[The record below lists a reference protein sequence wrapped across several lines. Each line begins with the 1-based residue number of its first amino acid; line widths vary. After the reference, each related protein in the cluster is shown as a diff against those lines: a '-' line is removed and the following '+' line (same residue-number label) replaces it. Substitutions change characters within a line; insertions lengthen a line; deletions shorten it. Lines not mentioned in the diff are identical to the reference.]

1 MILSYL
7 HRLLARIGAWF
18 KKAEFDR
25 ELDEE
30 LQTHLSLLVEQNIRR
45 GLSTE
50 EAIREARLKNG
61 NVVSLREE
69 HRNTRG
75 LPIVDTLLQ
84 DLRYTFRILRRDI
97 GFAFFA
103 IFIVGLGIGAS
114 AIVFSVF
121 NTLLLRPLPFTDA
134 ESLVWIANRKSIPEQ
149 TTQVGHIL
157 DAREANQSFTEL
169 AAYYAYYNIGDR
181 KLTDAGEPERL
192 TAVPV
197 SENFFHVLGV
207 EPQAGRVF
215 SADECRIDGPAAVI
229 LTDALWKRRFASSPE
244 IIGKTLQL
252 NGQPVRVVGVMPA
265 SFDFSSVF
273 TPGSRVD
280 LFSPFPLTKETDKM
294 GNTSAVVGRLK
305 PGVSLESAQA
315 EFDILGQRLTAEHQ
329 SDRNDY
335 QPALSRLKTHVTGRV
350 QSALI
355 VLACAVGLVMLIV
368 CANLSNLLLAR
379 NATRQK
385 EMAIRVALG
394 AGRRRLIR
402 QMLTESIVLSGA
414 GAVAGVAITVIGTRV
429 LTQLEAVSIPLL
441 ATVQVDVG
449 VLAFTLIIAVVTGIT
464 FGLVPALQV
473 PAIRVNETLKDTNR
487 GSSGGRKHAWIRSS
501 LVVTEVA
508 LACLLLVG
516 TGLLVRSFLRVLD
529 VDLGFQ
535 PERLAT
541 LRIDPSAEHST
552 TQAKRNAY
560 FDEALRLVQNT
571 PGIEACGLTDVLPL
585 EGDRSWGVR
594 GVGQVYE
601 REHFPTA
608 FVRIVSNGYF
618 KAMGIPLLAGRDFTE
633 HDNASSEKV
642 IIINDTL
649 ARRLWPGQNPIGQR
663 VTQDGGRT
671 VVGVVGGVRH
681 VTVEQESGSEMYLP
695 IRQMD
700 DFSAVELVVRTS
712 LPEATAGATIRS
724 ALKPLDPNL
733 GSKEFRLVQQ
743 LVDKATSPRRF
754 VVMMLAGFSGFSLV
768 LAALGIYAVISYSV
782 QQRTQ
787 EIGIRTALGA
797 SPGRLRARIM
807 FETLRLAAIGLGIG
821 LCGSLIMTRSLDSLL
836 FGVNSYDPASF
847 VITVIVLVI
856 VAALAGYLPA
866 RRASQI
872 DPIQALRAN

>member
-1 MILSYL
+1 LSYL
-7 HRLLARIGAWF
+7 HRLIARIAAWF
-18 KKAEFDR
+18 RRA
-25 ELDEE
+25 ELDRDLYEE
-30 LQTHLSLLVEQNIRR
+30 LQTHLSLLVEQNLRR

-50 EAIREARLKNG
+50 EAIREARLRMG
-61 NVVSLREE
+61 NVVNLQEE

-75 LPIVDTLLQ
+75 LPFVDTLLQ

-103 IFIVGLGIGAS
+103 ILIVGLGIGAS
-114 AIVFSVF
+114 AIVFSVL
-121 NTLLLRPLPFTDA
+121 NTLLLRPLPFKDA
-134 ESLVWIANRKSIPEQ
+134 ESLVWIANLKSIPEQ

-181 KLTDAGEPERL
+181 KLTGAGEPERL

-197 SENFFHVLGV
+197 SENFFRVLGV

-215 SADECRIDGPAAVI
+215 NADECRSGGPAAVI
-229 LTDALWKRRFASSPE
+229 LTDALWKRRFSSSPE

-252 NGQPVRVVGVMPA
+252 NGEPVRVVGVMPA
-265 SFDFSSVF
+265 SFDFTSVF
-273 TPGSRVD
+273 APGTRVD
-280 LFSPFPLTKETDKM
+280 LFSPFPLTSRTDRM
-294 GNTSAVVGRLK
+294 GNTISVVGRLK
-305 PGVSLESAQA
+305 PGVTVESAQA
-315 EFDILGQRLTAEHQ
+315 EFDILGQRLTAEHL
-329 SDRNDY
+329 RNRNEF
-335 QPALSRLKTHVTGRV
+335 QPALSSLKAHVTGRLRP
-350 QSALI
+350 ALL
-355 VLACAVGLVMLIV
+355 VLACAVAVVMLIV

-379 NATRQK
+379 NAVRQK
-385 EMAIRVALG
+385 EMAIRIALG

-414 GAVAGVAITVIGTRV
+414 GAVAGVAIAVIGTRV
-429 LTQLEAVSIPLL
+429 LTQLEAFSIPLL
-441 ATVQVDVG
+441 ANVQVDLG
-449 VLAFTLIIAVVTGIT
+449 VLAFTLIIAVVTGLT
-464 FGLVPALQV
+464 FGVVPALQV
-473 PAIRVNETLKDTNR
+473 PAVHVNEILKDTNR

-501 LVVTEVA
+501 LVVTEIA

-516 TGLLVRSFLRVLD
+516 TGLLIRSFLRVLD

-535 PERLAT
+535 PEQLAT
-541 LRIDPSAEHST
+541 LRIDPGPEYST
-552 TQAKRNAY
+552 EARRNAY

-585 EGDRSWGVR
+585 EGDRSWGVA
-594 GVGQVYE
+594 GVGQVYD
-601 REHFPTA
+601 REHHPSA

-633 HDNASSEKV
+633 HDSASSEQV

-649 ARRLWPGQNPIGQR
+649 ARRLWPDQNPIGQM
-663 VTQDGGRT
+663 VTQDGGRR

-695 IRQMD
+695 IRQTD

-712 LPEATAGATIRS
+712 LPEATSGTTIRA

-733 GSKEFRLVQQ
+733 GSKEFRSVKQ

-754 VVMMLAGFSGFSLV
+754 VVMMLAGFSGFALV

-797 SPGRLRARIM
+797 SPGSLQARIIL
-807 FETLRLAAIGLGIG
+807 ETLRLAAVGLGIG
-821 LCGSLIMTRSLDSLL
+821 LCGSLILTRSLSSLL
-836 FGVNSYDPASF
+836 FGVKWHDPASF
-847 VITVIVLVI
+847 TGTVVVLVV
-856 VAALAGYLPA
+856 VAVIAGYLPA

-872 DPIQALRAN
+872 DPINALRSN

>member
-1 MILSYL
+1 MSYL
-7 HRLLARIGAWF
+7 HRLAARISAWF
-18 KKAEFDR
+18 RRAELDQD
-25 ELDEE
+25 LDEE
-30 LQTHLSLLVEQNIRR
+30 LQAHLSSLVEENLRR
-45 GLSTE
+45 GLSPE
-50 EAIREARLKNG
+50 EAIREARLRLG
-61 NVVSLREE
+61 NVASLLEE
-69 HRNTRG
+69 HRDTRG
-75 LPIVDTLLQ
+75 LPLIDTLLQ
-84 DLRYTFRILRRDI
+84 DLRYTFRILRRDT
-97 GFAFFA
+97 GFA
-103 IFIVGLGIGAS
+103 IFAILIVGLGIGAS
-114 AIVFSVF
+114 AIVFSVL
-121 NTLLLRPLPFTDA
+121 NTLLLRPLPFKDA
-134 ESLVWIANRKSIPEQ
+134 ESLVWIANKKSVPEQ
-149 TTQVGHIL
+149 TSQVGHIL

-181 KLTDAGEPERL
+181 KLTDHGEPERL

-197 SENFFHVLGV
+197 SENFFRVLGV

-215 SADECRIDGPAAVI
+215 NMDECRINGPAAVI

-244 IIGKTLQL
+244 ILGKTLQL

-265 SFDFSSVF
+265 SFDFTSVF
-273 TPGSRVD
+273 APGSRVD
-280 LFSPFPLTKETDKM
+280 LFSPFPLTPETNRM
-294 GNTSAVVGRLK
+294 GNTSAVIGRLK
-305 PGVSLESAQA
+305 PGVTLESAQA
-315 EFDILGQRLTAEHQ
+315 EFKILGQRFSAEHE
-329 SDRNDY
+329 SDRNEI
-335 QPALSRLKTHVTGRV
+335 QPILSPLKAHVTGRLRP
-350 QSALI
+350 ALI

-414 GAVAGVAITVIGTRV
+414 GAVAGVVVAVIGTRV
-429 LTQLEAVSIPLL
+429 LTQLDAFSIPLL
-441 ATVQVDVG
+441 ANVQVDLG
-449 VLAFTLIIAVVTGIT
+449 VLGFTLFIAVVTGLT

-473 PAIRVNETLKDTNR
+473 PAIGVNETLKDSNR

-501 LVVTEVA
+501 LVVTEIA
-508 LACLLLVG
+508 FACLLLVG
-516 TGLLVRSFLRVLD
+516 TGLLIRSFLRVLD

-541 LRIDPSAEHST
+541 IRIDPSSEYS

-560 FDEALRLVQNT
+560 FNEALRLVQNT

-585 EGDRSWGVR
+585 EGDRSWGVA

-601 REHFPTA
+601 RENFPTA

-618 KAMGIPLLAGRDFTE
+618 NAMGIPLLAGRDFTE
-633 HDNASSEKV
+633 HDGASSEKV
-642 IIINDTL
+642 IIINDAL
-649 ARRLWPGQNPIGQR
+649 ARRLWPGQDPIGQM
-663 VTQDGGRT
+663 VTQDDGRR

-695 IRQMD
+695 IRQTR

-712 LPEATAGATIRS
+712 LPDATAGTTIRA
-724 ALKPLDPNL
+724 ALKSLDPNL
-733 GSKEFRLVQQ
+733 GSKEFRNVQQ

-754 VVMMLAGFSGFSLV
+754 VVLMLTGFSSFALI

-787 EIGIRTALGA
+787 EIGIRMALGA
-797 SPGRLRARIM
+797 SARNLQASIM
-807 FETLRLAAIGLGIG
+807 LQTLRLAAVGLIIGLG
-821 LCGSLIMTRSLDSLL
+821 GSLIMTRSLAALL
-836 FGVNSYDPASF
+836 FGVNSHDPASF
-847 VITVIVLVI
+847 IGTVVVLVA
-856 VAALAGYLPA
+856 VAMVAGYLPA

-872 DPIQALRAN
+872 DPINALRSN

>member
-1 MILSYL
+1 MSYL
-7 HRLLARIGAWF
+7 YRLIARIGAWF
-18 KKAEFDR
+18 RRADLDR
-25 ELDEE
+25 DLDDE
-30 LQTHLSLLVEQNIRR
+30 LQTHLSLVVEQNLQR

-50 EAIREARLKNG
+50 EAIREARMRMG

-69 HRNTRG
+69 HRYTRG
-75 LPIVDTLLQ
+75 LPFVDTLLQ
-84 DLRYTFRILRRDI
+84 DLRYTFRILRRDT

-103 IFIVGLGIGAS
+103 ILIVGLGIGAS

-121 NTLLLRPLPFTDA
+121 NTLLLRPLPFKDA
-134 ESLVWIANRKSIPEQ
+134 ESLVWIANKKSVPEQ
-149 TTQVGHIL
+149 TTQVNHIL

-169 AAYYAYYNIGDR
+169 AAYYAYYNIGDH
-181 KLTDAGEPERL
+181 KLTGAGEPERL
-192 TAVPV
+192 TAIPV

-215 SADECRIDGPAAVI
+215 NADECRIDGPAAVV
-229 LTDALWKRRFASSPE
+229 LTDALWKRRFASNPE

-252 NGQPVRVVGVMPA
+252 NGKPVRVVGVMPA
-265 SFDFSSVF
+265 SFDFTSVF
-273 TPGSRVD
+273 APGSRVD
-280 LFSPFPLTKETDKM
+280 LFSPFPLTSETDGM
-294 GNTSAVVGRLK
+294 GNTIAVVGRLK
-305 PGVSLESAQA
+305 PSVTLESAQA
-315 EFDILGQRLTAEHQ
+315 DFDILGQRLTAEHQ
-329 SDRNDY
+329 SDRNEY
-335 QPALSRLKTHVTGRV
+335 QPALSPLKAHVTGRV
-350 QSALI
+350 RPALI

-379 NATRQK
+379 NASRQK

-414 GAVAGVAITVIGTRV
+414 GAVAGAVIALIGTRV
-429 LTQLEAVSIPLL
+429 LTQLEAISIPLL
-441 ATVQVDVG
+441 ANVQVDLG
-449 VLAFTLIIAVVTGIT
+449 VLAFTLIIAVVTGLT

-473 PAIRVNETLKDTNR
+473 PAIRVNETLKDSNR
-487 GSSGGRKHAWIRSS
+487 GSSGGSKHAWIRSS
-501 LVVTEVA
+501 LVVSEIAFV
-508 LACLLLVG
+508 CLLLVG
-516 TGLLVRSFLRVLD
+516 TGLLIRSFLHVLD

-535 PERLAT
+535 PEQLAT
-541 LRIDPSAEHST
+541 LRIDPGSEYS
-552 TQAKRNAY
+552 TQARRNAY

-585 EGDRSWGVR
+585 EGDRSWGVA

-601 REHFPTA
+601 RENHPSA

-633 HDNASSEKV
+633 HDGASSEKV
-642 IIINDTL
+642 IIINNTL
-649 ARRLWPGQNPIGQR
+649 ARRLWPDQNPIGQM
-663 VTQDGGRT
+663 VTQEGGRR
-671 VVGVVGGVRH
+671 VVGVVGDVRH
-681 VTVEQESGSEMYLP
+681 VAVEQESGSEMYLP
-695 IRQMD
+695 IRQTN

-712 LPEATAGATIRS
+712 LPEATAGTTIRA

-733 GSKEFRLVQQ
+733 GSKEFRPLQQ

-797 SPGRLRARIM
+797 SPRSVQARIM
-807 FETLRLAAIGLGIG
+807 FDTLRLAAIGLGIG
-821 LCGSLIMTRSLDSLL
+821 LCGSLIMTRSLASLL
-836 FGVNSYDPASF
+836 FGVNSFDPASF
-847 VITVIVLVI
+847 TATVVVLVV
-856 VAALAGYLPA
+856 VATIAGYLPA

-872 DPIQALRAN
+872 DPINALRSN

>member
-1 MILSYL
+1 M
-7 HRLLARIGAWF
+7 ARIGAWF
-18 KKAEFDR
+18 RRAELDR
-25 ELDEE
+25 DLDEE
-30 LQTHLSLLVEQNIRR
+30 LQTHLSLLVEQNLQR
-45 GLSTE
+45 GLSAE
-50 EAIREARLKNG
+50 EAIREARLRMG

-75 LPIVDTLLQ
+75 LPLVDTLLQ

-103 IFIVGLGIGAS
+103 ILIVGLGIGAS
-114 AIVFSVF
+114 AIVFSVL
-121 NTLLLRPLPFTDA
+121 NTLLLRPLPFKDA
-134 ESLVWIANRKSIPEQ
+134 ESLVWIANRKSVPEQ

-157 DAREANQSFTEL
+157 DAREATQSFTEL

-197 SENFFHVLGV
+197 SENFFRVLGV

-215 SADECRIDGPAAVI
+215 NADECRSDGPAAVI

-252 NGQPVRVVGVMPA
+252 NGEPVRVVGVMPA
-265 SFDFSSVF
+265 SFDFTSVF
-273 TPGSRVD
+273 APGSRVD
-280 LFSPFPLTKETDKM
+280 LFSPFPLTSKTNRM

-305 PGVSLESAQA
+305 PGVTLESAQA
-315 EFDILGQRLTAEHQ
+315 EFDMLGKRLTAEHLKN
-329 SDRNDY
+329 RNEY
-335 QPALSRLKTHVTGRV
+335 QPALSSLKAHVTGRLRP
-350 QSALI
+350 ALI

-379 NATRQK
+379 NAMRQK
-385 EMAIRVALG
+385 EIAIRIALG

-414 GAVAGVAITVIGTRV
+414 GAVAGVAIAVIGTRV
-429 LTQLEAVSIPLL
+429 LTQLEAISIPLL
-441 ATVQVDVG
+441 TNVQVDLG
-449 VLAFTLIIAVVTGIT
+449 VLGFTLIIAIVTGLT
-464 FGLVPALQV
+464 FGVVPALQV
-473 PAIRVNETLKDTNR
+473 PAVRVNETLKDSNR
-487 GSSGGRKHAWIRSS
+487 GSSGGRKHGWIRSS
-501 LVVTEVA
+501 LVVTEIA

-516 TGLLVRSFLRVLD
+516 TGLLIRSFLQVLD

-535 PERLAT
+535 PERVAT
-541 LRIDPSAEHST
+541 LRIDPGPDYST
-552 TQAKRNAY
+552 EARRNAY

-571 PGIEACGLTDVLPL
+571 PGIEACGLTDVLPF
-585 EGDRSWGVR
+585 EGDRSWGVA

-618 KAMGIPLLAGRDFTE
+618 KTMGIPLLAGRDFTE
-633 HDNASSEKV
+633 HDGASSEKV
-642 IIINDTL
+642 IIVNDTL
-649 ARRLWPGQNPIGQR
+649 ARRLWPGQNPVGQM
-663 VTQDGGRT
+663 VTQDGGRR

-695 IRQMD
+695 IRQTD

-712 LPEATAGATIRS
+712 LPEATAGASIRV

-733 GSKEFRLVQQ
+733 GSKEFRNVQQ

-754 VVMMLAGFSGFSLV
+754 VVMMLAGFSGFALV

-782 QQRTQ
+782 EQRTK

-797 SPGRLRARIM
+797 SPRRLQARIM
-807 FETLRLAAIGLGIG
+807 LETLRLAGIGLSIG
-821 LCGSLIMTRSLDSLL
+821 LCGSLILIRSLGSLL
-836 FGVNSYDPASF
+836 FSVKWHDPASF
-847 VITVIVLVI
+847 TGTVVVLVV
-856 VAALAGYLPA
+856 VAAIAGYLPA

-872 DPIQALRAN
+872 DPIQALRSN

>member
-1 MILSYL
+1 LSYP
-7 HRLLARIGAWF
+7 HRLAARISAWF
-18 KKAEFDR
+18 RRAELDQD
-25 ELDEE
+25 LDEE
-30 LQTHLSLLVEQNIRR
+30 LQAHLSLLVEENLRR
-45 GLSTE
+45 GLSPE
-50 EAIREARLKNG
+50 EAIREARLRLG
-61 NVVSLREE
+61 NVASLREE
-69 HRNTRG
+69 HRDTRG
-75 LPIVDTLLQ
+75 LPLIDTLLQ
-84 DLRYTFRILRRDI
+84 DLRYTFRILRRDT
-97 GFAFFA
+97 GFA
-103 IFIVGLGIGAS
+103 IFAILIVGLGIGAS
-114 AIVFSVF
+114 AIVFSVL
-121 NTLLLRPLPFTDA
+121 NTLLLRPLPFKDA
-134 ESLVWIANRKSIPEQ
+134 ESLVWIANKKSVPEQ
-149 TTQVGHIL
+149 TSQVGHIL

-181 KLTDAGEPERL
+181 KLTGHGEPERL

-215 SADECRIDGPAAVI
+215 NPDECRINGPAAVI

-244 IIGKTLQL
+244 IVGKTLQL

-265 SFDFSSVF
+265 SFDFTSVF
-273 TPGSRVD
+273 APGSRVD
-280 LFSPFPLTKETDKM
+280 LFSPFPLTPETNRM

-305 PGVSLESAQA
+305 PGVTLESAQA
-315 EFDILGQRLTAEHQ
+315 EFKILGQRFSAEHE
-329 SDRNDY
+329 SDRNEI
-335 QPALSRLKTHVTGRV
+335 QPILSPLKAHVTGRLRP
-350 QSALI
+350 ALI

-414 GAVAGVAITVIGTRV
+414 GAVAGVVVAVIGTRV
-429 LTQLEAVSIPLL
+429 LTQLDAISIPLL
-441 ATVQVDVG
+441 ANVQVDLG
-449 VLAFTLIIAVVTGIT
+449 VLAFTLFIAVVTGLT

-473 PAIRVNETLKDTNR
+473 PAIRVNETLKDSNR

-501 LVVTEVA
+501 LVVTEIA
-508 LACLLLVG
+508 FACLLLVG
-516 TGLLVRSFLRVLD
+516 TGLLIRSFLRVLD

-541 LRIDPSAEHST
+541 MRIDPSSEYS
-552 TQAKRNAY
+552 TQAKRNVY

-585 EGDRSWGVR
+585 EGNRSWGVA
-594 GVGQVYE
+594 GVGQVYQ
-601 REHFPTA
+601 RENFPTA

-618 KAMGIPLLAGRDFTE
+618 NAMGIPLLAGRDFTE
-633 HDNASSEKV
+633 HDGASGEKV
-642 IIINDTL
+642 IIINDAL
-649 ARRLWPGQNPIGQR
+649 ARRLWPGQDPIGQMI
-663 VTQDGGRT
+663 TQDDGRR

-695 IRQMD
+695 IRQTD

-712 LPEATAGATIRS
+712 LPDATAGATIRA

-733 GSKEFRLVQQ
+733 GSKEFRNVQQ

-754 VVMMLAGFSGFSLV
+754 VVMMLTGFSSFALI

-787 EIGIRTALGA
+787 EIGIRMALGA
-797 SPGRLRARIM
+797 SARNLQASIM
-807 FETLRLAAIGLGIG
+807 LQTLRLAAIGLIIG
-821 LCGSLIMTRSLDSLL
+821 LGGSLIMTRSLAALL
-836 FGVNSYDPASF
+836 FGINSHDPASF
-847 VITVIVLVI
+847 IGTAVVLVA
-856 VAALAGYLPA
+856 VAMVAGYLPA
-866 RRASQI
+866 RRASHI
-872 DPIQALRAN
+872 DPINALRSN

>member
-1 MILSYL
+1 MSYL
-7 HRLLARIGAWF
+7 YRLIARIAAWF
-18 KKAEFDR
+18 RKAELDR
-25 ELDEE
+25 DLDEE
-30 LQTHLSLLVEQNIRR
+30 LQSHLSLLVEQNLRR
-45 GLSTE
+45 GLSTD
-50 EAIREARLKNG
+50 EAIREARLSMG
-61 NVVSLREE
+61 NVVSLREQ
-69 HRNTRG
+69 HRHVRG
-75 LPIVDTLLQ
+75 LPFLDTLLQ
-84 DLRYTFRILRRDI
+84 DLRYTFRTLRRDT

-103 IFIVGLGIGAS
+103 ILIVGLGIGAS
-114 AIVFSVF
+114 AIVFSVL
-121 NTLLLRPLPFTDA
+121 NTLLLRPLPFKDA
-134 ESLVWIANRKSIPEQ
+134 GRLVWIANTKTVPEQ

-157 DAREANQSFTEL
+157 DARESNQSFTDI
-169 AAYYAYYNIGDR
+169 AAYFAYYNIGDR

-197 SENFFHVLGV
+197 SENFFRVLGV

-215 SADECRIDGPAAVI
+215 NADECRFNGPAAVI

-265 SFDFSSVF
+265 SFDFTSVF
-273 TPGSRVD
+273 EPGSRVD
-280 LFSPFPLTKETDKM
+280 LFSPFPFTKETDRM
-294 GNTSAVVGRLK
+294 GNTLAVVGRLK
-305 PGVSLESAQA
+305 PGVTVESAQA
-315 EFDILGQRLTAEHQ
+315 EFDILGRRLTAEHY
-329 SDRNDY
+329 SDRNEY
-335 QPALSRLKTHVTGRV
+335 QPALSSLKAHVTGRLRP
-350 QSALI
+350 ALI
-355 VLACAVGLVMLIV
+355 ILACAVGLVMLIV

-385 EMAIRVALG
+385 EMAIRIALG

-414 GAVAGVAITVIGTRV
+414 GAVAGVLIAVIGTRV
-429 LTQLEAVSIPLL
+429 LTQLDAISIPLL
-441 ATVQVDVG
+441 ANVQVDLG
-449 VLAFTLIIAVVTGIT
+449 VLGFTLIIAVVTGLT

-473 PAIRVNETLKDTNR
+473 PAVRVNETLKDSNR
-487 GSSGGRKHAWIRSS
+487 GASGGRKHAWIRSS
-501 LVVTEVA
+501 LVVAEIA
-508 LACLLLVG
+508 IACLLLVG
-516 TGLLVRSFLRVLD
+516 TGLLIRSFLRVLD

-541 LRIDPSAEHST
+541 LRIDPGPEYST
-552 TQAKRNAY
+552 EPRRNAY

-571 PGIEACGLTDVLPL
+571 PGVEACGLTDVLPL
-585 EGDRSWGVR
+585 EGNRSWGVR

-601 REHFPTA
+601 RENFPTA

-633 HDNASSEKV
+633 HDTASSEQV

-649 ARRLWPGQNPIGQR
+649 ARRLWPDQNPIGQM
-663 VTQDGGRT
+663 VTQDGGRR

-695 IRQMD
+695 IRQTD

-712 LPEATAGATIRS
+712 LPEATAGPTIRA

-733 GSKEFRLVQQ
+733 GSKEFRSVQQ

-754 VVMMLAGFSGFSLV
+754 VVMMLAGFSGFALV

-782 QQRTQ
+782 QQRTK

-797 SPGRLRARIM
+797 SPGSLQARIM
-807 FETLRLAAIGLGIG
+807 RETLRLAAIGLGIG
-821 LCGSLIMTRSLDSLL
+821 LCGSLIFTRSLASLL
-836 FGVNSYDPASF
+836 FGVNWHDPASF
-847 VITVIVLVI
+847 TGTVVVLLV
-856 VAALAGYLPA
+856 VAAIAGYLPA
-866 RRASQI
+866 RRASHI
-872 DPIQALRAN
+872 DPIEALRSN